1 MMKFDLHS
9 HTYFSDGKLSPEEL
23 VERAV
28 EKGVDILAITDHD
41 TVKGLSIAE
50 QHINTKALPL
60 TLVKGIEFSTKWE
73 TFEVHIVG
81 LNIDTDNDLL
91 KSLIDEQT
99 EKRATRAGKMAEK
112 LEKRGFENVL
122 AEAKSLA
129 NKGQLTRAHFAQVI
143 QAQGAAK
150 TLQGVFKKFLVRGKP
165 GYVTSEWCDI
175 ATAVKAIK
183 AAGGQA
189 VLAHPSRY
197 KLSNKWLRRLLQEFK
212 HAGGD
217 GIEVALP
224 QQAPSDRQFL
234 AQLAEE
240 YQLLSSQGSDFHFAT
255 NWLELGKNLYLPK
268 ASVPIWQD
276 WAIAKEQE
284 LN

>member
-1 MMKFDLHS
+1 MKFDLHS
-9 HTYFSDGKLSPEEL
+9 HTYYSDGKLSPEDL

-41 TVKGLSIAE
+41 TVKALPIAQ
-50 QHINTKALPL
+50 QHIDENALPL

-73 TFEVHIVG
+73 SFEIHIVG
-81 LNIDTDNDLL
+81 LNVDVENSTLAC
-91 KSLIDEQT
+91 LIAEQT
-99 EKRATRAGKMAEK
+99 GKRATRAEKMAEK

-122 AEAKSLA
+122 EHAKALA

-143 QAQGAAK
+143 QAQGAAN

-175 ATAVKAIK
+175 TTAVKAIK

-197 KLSNKWLRRLLQEFK
+197 KLSNKWLRRLLEEFK

-234 AQLAEE
+234 AQLADE

>member
-1 MMKFDLHS
+1 MKFDLHS
-9 HTYFSDGKLSPEEL
+9 HTYYSDGKLSPEDL

-41 TVKGLSIAE
+41 TVKALPIAQ
-50 QHINTKALPL
+50 QHIDKNALPL
-60 TLVKGIEFSTKWE
+60 TLVKGIEFSTKSE
-73 TFEVHIVG
+73 SFEIHIVG
-81 LNIDTDNDLL
+81 LNIDVENSTLA
-91 KSLIDEQT
+91 SLIAEQT
-99 EKRATRAGKMAEK
+99 EKRATRAEKMAEK

-122 AEAKSLA
+122 AQAKALA
-129 NKGQLTRAHFAQVI
+129 NKGQLTRAHFAQVV
-143 QAQGAAK
+143 QAQGAAN
-150 TLQGVFKKFLVRGKP
+150 TLQGVFKKFLLRGKP

-197 KLSNKWLRRLLQEFK
+197 KLSNKWLRRLLEEFK

-276 WAIAKEQE
+276 WAVAKEQE

>member
-1 MMKFDLHS
+1 MKFDLHS
-9 HTYFSDGKLSPEEL
+9 HTFFSDGKLSPEDL
-23 VERAV
+23 VQRAV
-28 EKGVDILAITDHD
+28 DKGVDVLAITDHD
-41 TVKGLSIAE
+41 SIAGLADAK
-50 QHINTKALPL
+50 HYIKAHDLPIS
-60 TLVKGIEFSTKWE
+60 LVDGIEFSTKWE
-73 TFEVHIVG
+73 SFEIHIVG
-81 LNIDTDNDLL
+81 LNIDIENPSLQLL
-91 KSLIDEQT
+91 IQQQT
-99 EKRATRAGKMAEK
+99 YKRVVRAQKMAEK

-122 AEAKSLA
+122 LLA
-129 NKGQLTRAHFAQVI
+129 QQLADKGQLTRAHFAQVI
-143 QAQGAAK
+143 QSQGAAK
-150 TLQGVFKKFLVRGKP
+150 TLQGVFKKYLVRGKP

-175 ATAVKAIK
+175 NTAVSAI
-183 AAGGQA
+183 AEAGGQA

-212 HAGGD
+212 AAGGH

-234 AQLAEE
+234 AQLAQE

-276 WAIAKEQE
+276 WAIAKEQI
-284 LN
+284 

>member
-1 MMKFDLHS
+1 MKFDLHS
-9 HTYFSDGKLSPEEL
+9 HTYYSDGKLSPEDL

-41 TVKGLSIAE
+41 TVKALPIAQ
-50 QHINTKALPL
+50 QHIDKNALPL
-60 TLVKGIEFSTKWE
+60 TLIKGIEFSTKWE
-73 TFEVHIVG
+73 SFEIHIVG
-81 LNIDTDNDLL
+81 LNIDVENSTLAG
-91 KSLIDEQT
+91 LIAEQT
-99 EKRATRAGKMAEK
+99 EKRATRAEKMAEK

-122 AEAKSLA
+122 ERAKALA

-143 QAQGAAK
+143 QAQGAAN

-197 KLSNKWLRRLLQEFK
+197 KLSNKWLRRLLEEFK

>member
-1 MMKFDLHS
+1 MKFDLHS

-122 AEAKSLA
+122 AEAKTLA

>member
-1 MMKFDLHS
+1 MKFDLHS
-9 HTYFSDGKLSPEEL
+9 HTYFSDGKLSPQAL

-28 EKGVDILAITDHD
+28 EKGVDVLAITDHD
-41 TVKGLSIAE
+41 TVNALSHARA
-50 QHINTKALPL
+50 HIDTHHLPL
-60 TLVKGIEFSTKWE
+60 TLVNGIEFSTKWE
-73 TFEVHIVG
+73 SFEIHIVG
-81 LNIDTDNDLL
+81 LNIDTDNQSL
-91 KSLIDEQT
+91 KALIDAQT
-99 EKRATRAGKMAEK
+99 LKRATRAEKMAEK

-122 AEAKSLA
+122 VQAKELA
-129 NKGQLTRAHFAQVI
+129 SQGQLTRAHFAQVI

-150 TLQGVFKKFLVRGKP
+150 TLQGVFKKYLVRGKP

-175 ATAVKAIK
+175 ATAVHAIK
-183 AAGGQA
+183 DAGGQA

-197 KLSNKWLRRLLQEFK
+197 KLSNKWLRRLIQEFK
-212 HAGGD
+212 NAGGD
-217 GIEVALP
+217 AIEVALP
-224 QQAPSDRQFL
+224 QQAPCDRQFL

-276 WAIAKEQE
+276 WTIAQEQH
-284 LN
+284 

>member
-1 MMKFDLHS
+1 MKFDLHS
-9 HTYFSDGKLSPEEL
+9 HTYYSDGKLSPEDL

-41 TVKGLSIAE
+41 TVKALPIAQ
-50 QHINTKALPL
+50 QHIDKNALPL

-73 TFEVHIVG
+73 SFEIHIVG
-81 LNIDTDNDLL
+81 LNIDVENSTLAC
-91 KSLIDEQT
+91 LIAEQT
-99 EKRATRAGKMAEK
+99 GKRATRAEKIAEK

-122 AEAKSLA
+122 AEAKTLA

-197 KLSNKWLRRLLQEFK
+197 KLSNKWLRRLLEKFK

>member
-1 MMKFDLHS
+1 
-9 HTYFSDGKLSPEEL
+9 
-23 VERAV
+23 
-28 EKGVDILAITDHD
+28 
-41 TVKGLSIAE
+41 
-50 QHINTKALPL
+50 
-60 TLVKGIEFSTKWE
+60 
-73 TFEVHIVG
+73 
-81 LNIDTDNDLL
+81 
-91 KSLIDEQT
+91 
-99 EKRATRAGKMAEK
+99 MAEK

-122 AEAKSLA
+122 AQAKALA

-143 QAQGAAK
+143 QAQGAAN

-197 KLSNKWLRRLLQEFK
+197 KLSNKWLRRLLEEFK

>member
-1 MMKFDLHS
+1 MKFDLHS
-9 HTYFSDGKLSPEEL
+9 HTYYSDGKLSPEDL

-41 TVKGLSIAE
+41 TVKALPIAQ

-60 TLVKGIEFSTKWE
+60 TLVNGIEFSTKWE
-73 TFEVHIVG
+73 SFEIHIVG
-81 LNIDTDNDLL
+81 LNIDVENSTLA
-91 KSLIDEQT
+91 SLIAEQT
-99 EKRATRAGKMAEK
+99 EKRATRAEKMAEK

-122 AEAKSLA
+122 AQAKALA

-143 QAQGAAK
+143 QAQGAAN

-197 KLSNKWLRRLLQEFK
+197 KLSNKWLRRLLEEFK

-276 WAIAKEQE
+276 WAVAKEQE

>member
-1 MMKFDLHS
+1 M
-9 HTYFSDGKLSPEEL
+9 
-23 VERAV
+23 
-28 EKGVDILAITDHD
+28 
-41 TVKGLSIAE
+41 
-50 QHINTKALPL
+50 
-60 TLVKGIEFSTKWE
+60 
-73 TFEVHIVG
+73 
-81 LNIDTDNDLL
+81 
-91 KSLIDEQT
+91 
-99 EKRATRAGKMAEK
+99 
-112 LEKRGFENVL
+112 
-122 AEAKSLA
+122 
-129 NKGQLTRAHFAQVI
+129 
-143 QAQGAAK
+143 
-150 TLQGVFKKFLVRGKP
+150 FKKFLVRGKP

>member
-1 MMKFDLHS
+1 MKFDLHS
-9 HTYFSDGKLSPEEL
+9 HTYYSDGKLSPEDL

-41 TVKGLSIAE
+41 TVKALPIAQ
-50 QHINTKALPL
+50 QHIDKNALPL

-73 TFEVHIVG
+73 SFEIHIVG
-81 LNIDTDNDLL
+81 LNIDVENSTLAC
-91 KSLIDEQT
+91 LIAEQT
-99 EKRATRAGKMAEK
+99 GKRATRAEKMAEK

-122 AEAKSLA
+122 EQAKALA

-143 QAQGAAK
+143 QTQGAAK

-197 KLSNKWLRRLLQEFK
+197 KLSNKWLRRLLEEFK

-234 AQLAEE
+234 AQLADE

>member
-1 MMKFDLHS
+1 MKFDLHS
-9 HTYFSDGKLSPEEL
+9 HTYYSDGKLSPEDL

-41 TVKGLSIAE
+41 TVKALPIA
-50 QHINTKALPL
+50 QQYIDKNALPL
-60 TLVKGIEFSTKWE
+60 TLVKGIELSTKWE

-81 LNIDTDNDLL
+81 LNIDTDNGLL

-122 AEAKSLA
+122 AEAKALA

-143 QAQGAAK
+143 QAQGAAN

>member
-1 MMKFDLHS
+1 MKFDLHS

-122 AEAKSLA
+122 AEAKTLA

-284 LN
+284 LY